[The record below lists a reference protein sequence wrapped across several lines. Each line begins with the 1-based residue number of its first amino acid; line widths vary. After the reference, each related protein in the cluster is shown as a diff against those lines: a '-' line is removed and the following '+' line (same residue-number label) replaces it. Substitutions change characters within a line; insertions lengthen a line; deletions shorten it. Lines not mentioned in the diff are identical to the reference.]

1 MNQVVEKK
9 TIYVTCISC
18 PLGCSVEVTRKG
30 DDFELAGN
38 RCKKGEE
45 YVRQE
50 LTNPMR
56 SITTTVKTTFS
67 DFPRLAVKTDGEVPL
82 KEIYLYMA
90 EINAIEVTERLKP
103 GDLVKAKLRDSDVNL
118 VATCDMAAVE

>member
-1 MNQVVEKK
+1 MNQIAEKK

-18 PLGCSVEVTRKG
+18 PLGCAVEVIKRG
-30 DDFELAGN
+30 DEIELVGN
-38 RCKKGEE
+38 KCKKGEE

-56 SITTTVKTTFS
+56 SITTTVKTAFS

-103 GDLVKAKLRDSDVNL
+103 GDSVKEKLCGSDVNL

>member
-1 MNQVVEKK
+1 MNQMTERK

-18 PLGCSVEVTRKG
+18 PLGCAVEVHQKG
-30 DDFELAGN
+30 DEIELVGN

-56 SITTTVKTTFS
+56 SITTTVRTSFH
-67 DFPRLAVKTDGEVPL
+67 DFPRLSVKTDGEIPL
-82 KEIYLYMA
+82 KDIYLFME
-90 EINAIEVTERLKP
+90 EINTVEVSERLKP
-103 GDLVKAKLRDSDVNL
+103 GAVVKAHLRGSEVNL
-118 VATCDMAAVE
+118 VATCDMSVVE